1 MKYRSEDT
9 SACLPQKR
17 KNHVAKPEF
26 GVRSDGLQVLK
37 ISEKARVFGKTL
49 VSNGQRRATADFEID
64 TFLLFFTRH
73 AKLFKG
79 NEHWYDRNIPGFQVG
94 ARRELE
100 VGNLK
105 KYRLI
110 CECKVLQG
118 CKQLYTFDVRA
129 LYF

>member
-1 MKYRSEDT
+1 VRVSLKSVKITLQNPKLGSEAR
-9 SACLPQKR
+9 ACRFSKFQKKSTCFR
-17 KNHVAKPEF
+17 ENPLLERAAASKQA
-26 GVRSDGLQVLK
+26 
-37 ISEKARVFGKTL
+37 A
-49 VSNGQRRATADFEID
+49 SNNP
-64 TFLLFFTRH
+64 TFSKRHFFIFFTRH

-79 NEHWYDRNIPGFQVG
+79 NEHWYDRNIPGCQVR

-105 KYRLI
+105 KYRII

-118 CKQLYTFDVRA
+118 CKQLCTFDVRA